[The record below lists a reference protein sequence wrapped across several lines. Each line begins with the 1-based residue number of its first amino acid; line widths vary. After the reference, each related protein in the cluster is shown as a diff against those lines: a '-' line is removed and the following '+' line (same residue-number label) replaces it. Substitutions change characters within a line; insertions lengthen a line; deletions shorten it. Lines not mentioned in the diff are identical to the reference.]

1 MLRFR
6 NRSEAGKELATH
18 LQHCAQCSSSVVL
31 ALPRGGVPVAY
42 EITQALHLPLEV
54 CPVRKLCVPEHP
66 ELAMGAIAPNGVRIL
81 NLTMIDEFMI
91 SHQQVELITTQERQT
106 LLRYEQLYEH
116 KRFFPR
122 INHQSVILVDDG
134 LATGATMRAAI
145 AFVQR
150 KQPDFLIVAVP
161 VASTS
166 TSKELEADVD
176 QIVCPLK
183 SQYLMSVG
191 YWYDD
196 FSQITD
202 AEVLQILVQARTDRN

>member
-1 MLRFR
+1 
-6 NRSEAGKELATH
+6 
-18 LQHCAQCSSSVVL
+18 
-31 ALPRGGVPVAY
+31 
-42 EITQALHLPLEV
+42 
-54 CPVRKLCVPEHP
+54 
-66 ELAMGAIAPNGVRIL
+66 MGAIAPNGVRIL

-106 LLRYEQLYEH
+106 LLRYEQLYEN

-145 AFVQR
+145 AFIRR
-150 KQPDFLIVAVP
+150 KQPDLLIVAVP

-176 QIVCPLK
+176 QIICPLK

-202 AEVLQILVQARTDRN
+202 AEVLQILEQARTDRN